1 MEFAPRQD
9 VGAEVMPG
17 TLLLISQ
24 MTDAQL
30 RQAYRALRGTRVLE
44 LQFLREAIAMEIERR
59 RRLGRRPP
67 RGRRAF
73 CPGASPPD
81 NSCPP
86 ANKGTGGGDAF
97 LAGGEVEELKIRGV
111 DRLDS
116 LRPAST
122 VYDPQSLI
130 DAGPPSAYE
139 GGELRDGQTL
149 WDRHRVGTEMYLSG
163 RYDSEASPGES
174 IAGVFAEPY
183 AESSKSQR
191 DKLDAAMPLRVQQA
205 ELREVA
211 RQAASGLEREERS
224 SAARVAYQFSSSVT
238 NEAVSL
244 MSHISPSP
252 EVQAERDKQIDML
265 RRASPDTE
273 IPSQE
278 EVDRFSELARTT
290 ALPAGVTLFHGIK
303 GAAAQERLDRLSQE
317 RGTIMLNKLTSTT
330 TRPAVATQFGRTTSR
345 GAGEKAGPGDFTEG
359 GEFVHRNG
367 TLASVVRIR
376 DASRGFPISGTSA
389 YRDEAEVVVA
399 PGTQLRF
406 TGESRVVFM
415 PAANDS
421 GWPAATFS
429 IGKAKQRGA
438 RYRVLWPVTVYDAVM
453 EGD

>member
-1 MEFAPRQD
+1 MTVIIEDPYR
-9 VGAEVMPG
+9 EVM
-17 TLLLISQ
+17 
-24 MTDAQL
+24 QL
-30 RQAYRALRGTRVLE
+30 AEQ
-44 LQFLREAIAMEIERR
+44 IAER
-59 RRLGRRPP
+59 GRRQTK
-67 RGRRAF
+67 RAF

-97 LAGGEVEELKIRGV
+97 LAGGEVEQLTIRGV
-111 DRLDS
+111 DRLDA
-116 LRPAST
+116 LRPAAT
-122 VYDPQSLI
+122 VYDPQSLVE
-130 DAGPPSAYE
+130 AGSPSQYE

-149 WDRHRVGTEMYLSG
+149 WDRYRVGSEMYLGG
-163 RYDSEASPGES
+163 RYEAETSPAGS
-174 IAGVFAEPY
+174 VAGVFAQPY
-183 AESSKSQR
+183 SDSSKAER
-191 DKLDAAMPLRVQQA
+191 ERLDAAMPLRVQQA
-205 ELREVA
+205 ELQKVA
-211 RQAASGLEREERS
+211 REAVSGLDRDERS
-224 SAARVAYQFSSSVT
+224 NVARVAYQFSSSVT

-278 EVDRFSELARTT
+278 EVDRFSDLARTT
-290 ALPAGVTLFHGIK
+290 SLPAGVTLFHGIK
-303 GAAAQERLDRLSQE
+303 GAAARERLDRLSQE
-317 RGTIMLNKLTSTT
+317 RGAIVLNKLTSTT

-359 GEFVHRNG
+359 GEFVHRDG

-429 IGKAKQRGA
+429 TGGAKQRGA
-438 RYRVLWPVTVYDAVM
+438 RTRVLWPVTVYDAVM